1 MKYLKSKEWWAAAG
15 VRAVKTVCQTAVAMI
30 GTSALISDVTWVQTV
45 SAALLAGIVSLLTS
59 LAGLPEVS
67 TESEEE

>member
-1 MKYLKSKEWWAAAG
+1 MKYLKSKEWWEAAG

-67 TESEEE
+67 TESEE